1 MNLRADLAL
10 ISEWIQPQSRILD
23 LGCGDGTL
31 LRHLRDTINVSGYGI
46 EIEHTDIVKC
56 IESDINVIQT
66 DLDEGIN
73 NFFDADSFDYVVMTQ
88 ALQAIKHPEELLDEI
103 LRVSS
108 DAIITFPNM
117 GYWSNRLQLGL
128 GGHMPVT
135 KSLPHYWYNTPNIHL
150 CTLNDFE
157 NLCVERSI
165 RIIKRRVV
173 DSRHKHGN
181 WLLKAFPNLFGEIAI
196 YHITKK

>member
-10 ISEWIQPQSRILD
+10 ISEWIEPGSRILD
-23 LGCGDGTL
+23 LGCGNGTL
-31 LRHLRDTINVSGYGI
+31 LKHLRDTKNVNGYGV
-46 EIEHTDIVKC
+46 EIEQTNIVKC
-56 IESDINVIQT
+56 IESGINVIHS

-73 NFFDADSFDYVVMTQ
+73 NYFDADSFDYIVMTQ
-88 ALQAIKHPEELLDEI
+88 TLQAIRHPEKLLDEM

-117 GYWSNRLQLGL
+117 GYWSNRFQLAI

-135 KSLPHYWYNTPNIHL
+135 KTLPNNWYNTPNIHL
-150 CTLNDFE
+150 CTLQDFE
-157 NLCVERSI
+157 NLCKEHSI
-165 RIIKRRVV
+165 RIIKRQVV
-173 DSRHKHGN
+173 DSRHKQGN
-181 WLLKAFPNLFGEIAI
+181 WLPKLFPNLFGEIAI

>member
-1 MNLRADLAL
+1 MSLRADLAL
-10 ISEWIQPQSRILD
+10 ISEWIKPNSRILD

-31 LRHLRDTINVSGYGI
+31 LKHLRDNMNVSGYGI
-46 EIEHTDIVKC
+46 EIDQTDIVKC
-56 IESDINVIQT
+56 IESGINVIHA

-73 NFFDADSFDYVVMTQ
+73 NYFDADSFDFVVMTQ
-88 ALQAIKHPEELLDEI
+88 ALQAIRHPEKLLEEI

-117 GYWSNRLQLGL
+117 AYWSNRVQLAI

-150 CTLNDFE
+150 CTLQDFE
-157 NLCVERSI
+157 NLCKELGI
-165 RIIKRRVV
+165 RIIKRHVV
-173 DSRHKHGN
+173 DSQHRHN
-181 WLLKAFPNLFGEIAI
+181 WLSKLFPNLFGEIAI

>member
-1 MNLRADLAL
+1 MSLRADLAL
-10 ISEWIQPQSRILD
+10 ISEWIKPDSHILD

-31 LRHLRDTINVSGYGI
+31 LKHLRDTMNVSGYGI
-46 EIEHTDIVKC
+46 EIDQADIVKC
-56 IESDINVIQT
+56 IESGINVIHS

-73 NFFDADSFDYVVMTQ
+73 NFFDADSFDYVVITQ
-88 ALQAIKHPEELLDEI
+88 ALQAMRHPEELLDEI

-108 DAIITFPNM
+108 DAVITFPNM
-117 GYWSNRLQLGL
+117 AYWSNRIQLGI

-135 KSLPHYWYNTPNIHL
+135 KSLPNYWYNTPNIHL
-150 CTLNDFE
+150 CTLQDFE
-157 NLCVERSI
+157 NLCKERGI

-173 DSRHKHGN
+173 DSQHKHN
-181 WLLKAFPNLFGEIAI
+181 WLSKLFPNLFGEIAI

>member
-1 MNLRADLAL
+1 MSLRADLAL
-10 ISEWIQPQSRILD
+10 ISEWIKPDSHILD

-31 LRHLRDTINVSGYGI
+31 LKHLRDTMNVSGYGI
-46 EIEHTDIVKC
+46 EIDQADIVKC
-56 IESDINVIQT
+56 IESGINVIHS

-73 NFFDADSFDYVVMTQ
+73 NFFDADSFDYVVITQ
-88 ALQAIKHPEELLDEI
+88 ALQAMRHPEELLDEI

-108 DAIITFPNM
+108 DAVITFPNM
-117 GYWSNRLQLGL
+117 AYWSNRIQLGI

-135 KSLPHYWYNTPNIHL
+135 KSLPNYWYNTPNIHL
-150 CTLNDFE
+150 CTLQDFE
-157 NLCVERSI
+157 NLCKERGI

-173 DSRHKHGN
+173 DSQHKHN
-181 WLLKAFPNLFGEIAI
+181 WLSKLFPNLFGEIAL

>member
-1 MNLRADLAL
+1 MSLRADLSL
-10 ISEWIQPQSRILD
+10 ISEWIKPGSRILD

-31 LRHLRDTINVSGYGI
+31 LKHLRDTANVTGFGI
-46 EIEHTDIVKC
+46 EIEQQDIVKC
-56 IESDINVIQT
+56 IESDINVIHA

-73 NFFDADSFDYVVMTQ
+73 NYFDADSFDYVVMTQ
-88 ALQAIKHPEELLDEI
+88 ALQAIRHPEELLDEV

-117 GYWSNRLQLGL
+117 GYWSGRVQLGL

-135 KSLPHYWYNTPNIHL
+135 KSLPNNWYNTPNIHL
-150 CTLNDFE
+150 CTLKDFE
-157 NLCVERSI
+157 NLCKERSI

-181 WLLKAFPNLFGEIAI
+181 WLMKIWPNLFGEIAI

>member
-1 MNLRADLAL
+1 MSLRADLAL
-10 ISEWIQPQSRILD
+10 ISEWIKPESRILD

-31 LRHLRDTINVSGYGI
+31 LKHLRDTMNVSGYGI
-46 EIEHTDIVKC
+46 EIEQADIVKC
-56 IESDINVIQT
+56 IESDINVIHS
-66 DLDEGIN
+66 DLNEGIN
-73 NFFDADSFDYVVMTQ
+73 DYFDADSFDYVVMTQ

-117 GYWSNRLQLGL
+117 GHWSSRLQLAL

-135 KSLPHYWYNTPNIHL
+135 KSLPHSWYNTPNIHL
-150 CTLNDFE
+150 CTLQDFE
-157 NLCVERSI
+157 NLCKELGI

-173 DSRHKHGN
+173 DSKHKHR
-181 WLLKAFPNLFGEIAI
+181 WLSKIFPSLFGEIAI

>member
-1 MNLRADLAL
+1 MSLRADLAL
-10 ISEWIQPQSRILD
+10 ISEWIKPDSRILD

-31 LRHLRDTINVSGYGI
+31 LKHLHTTKDVSGYGI
-46 EIEHTDIVKC
+46 EIDQSDIVKC
-56 IESDINVIQT
+56 IESDINVIQA

-73 NFFDADSFDYVVMTQ
+73 NYFDADSFDYVVMTQ
-88 ALQAIKHPEELLDEI
+88 ALQAIRHPEKLLDEV

-117 GYWSNRLQLGL
+117 GYWSNRFQLGI

-135 KSLPHYWYNTPNIHL
+135 KSLPNYWYNTPNIHL

-157 NLCVERSI
+157 NLCVELGI

-173 DSRHKHGN
+173 DSRHKRAN
-181 WLLKAFPNLFGEIAI
+181 WLAKLFPNLFGEIAI

>member
-88 ALQAIKHPEELLDEI
+88 ALQAI
-103 LRVSS
+103 
-108 DAIITFPNM
+108 
-117 GYWSNRLQLGL
+117 
-128 GGHMPVT
+128 
-135 KSLPHYWYNTPNIHL
+135 NTPRNYWMKFCGSAVMPLLPSPIWV
-150 CTLNDFE
+150 TGQTVY
-157 NLCVERSI
+157 NLVWADTCRS
-165 RIIKRRVV
+165 
-173 DSRHKHGN
+173 
-181 WLLKAFPNLFGEIAI
+181 LKACLTTG
-196 YHITKK
+196 ITPPIFTSAL

>member
-1 MNLRADLAL
+1 MSLRVDLAL
-10 ISEWIQPQSRILD
+10 ISEWIKPNSRILD

-31 LRHLRDTINVSGYGI
+31 LKHLRETMNVSGYGI
-46 EIEHTDIVKC
+46 EIDQADIVKC
-56 IESDINVIQT
+56 IESGINVIHA

-73 NFFDADSFDYVVMTQ
+73 NYFDANSFDFVVMTQ
-88 ALQAIKHPEELLDEI
+88 ALQAIRHPEKLLDEI

-117 GYWSNRLQLGL
+117 AYWSNRVQLAI

-150 CTLNDFE
+150 CTLQDFE
-157 NLCVERSI
+157 NLCKELGI
-165 RIIKRRVV
+165 RIIKRHVV
-173 DSRHKHGN
+173 DSQHRHN
-181 WLLKAFPNLFGEIAI
+181 WLSKLFPNLFGEIAI

>member
-1 MNLRADLAL
+1 MSLRADLAL
-10 ISEWIQPQSRILD
+10 ISEWIKPDSHILD

-31 LRHLRDTINVSGYGI
+31 LKHLRDTMNVSGYGI
-46 EIEHTDIVKC
+46 EIDQADIVKC
-56 IESDINVIQT
+56 IESGINVIHS

-73 NFFDADSFDYVVMTQ
+73 NFFDADSFDYVVITQ
-88 ALQAIKHPEELLDEI
+88 ALQAMRHPEELLDEI

-117 GYWSNRLQLGL
+117 AYWSNRIQLGI

-135 KSLPHYWYNTPNIHL
+135 KSLPNYWYNTPNIHL
-150 CTLNDFE
+150 CTLQDFE
-157 NLCVERSI
+157 NLCKERGI

-173 DSRHKHGN
+173 DSQHKHN
-181 WLLKAFPNLFGEIAI
+181 WLSKLFPNLFGEIAI

>member
-1 MNLRADLAL
+1 MSLRADLAL
-10 ISEWIQPQSRILD
+10 ISEWIEPGARILD

-31 LRHLRDTINVSGYGI
+31 LRHLYDTANVSGYGI
-46 EIEHTDIVKC
+46 EIDQNDIVKC
-56 IESDINVIQT
+56 IESGVNVIQT

-73 NFFDADSFDYVVMTQ
+73 NFFDADSFDYVIMTQ
-88 ALQAIKHPEELLDEI
+88 ALQAIRHPEQLLDEI

-108 DAIITFPNM
+108 EAIITFPNM
-117 GYWSNRLQLGL
+117 GYWSGRVQLAF

-135 KSLPHYWYNTPNIHL
+135 KSLPHNWYNTPNIHL
-150 CTLNDFE
+150 CTLTDFE
-157 NLCVERSI
+157 NLCKEHKI

-173 DSRHKHGN
+173 DSKHKHGN
-181 WLLKAFPNLFGEIAI
+181 WLMKIFPNLFGEIAI

>member
-10 ISEWIQPQSRILD
+10 ISDWIKPGARILD

-31 LRHLRDTINVSGYGI
+31 LKHLRDTMNVSGYGI
-46 EIEHTDIVKC
+46 EIEQSNIVKC
-56 IESDINVIQT
+56 IESGINVIHN

-88 ALQAIKHPEELLDEI
+88 ALQAIRHPEQLLDEV

-117 GYWSNRLQLGL
+117 GYWTNRVQLAL

-135 KSLPHYWYNTPNIHL
+135 KSLPNYWYNTPNIHL
-150 CTLNDFE
+150 CTLYDFE
-157 NLCVERSI
+157 NLCKQLDI
-165 RIIKRRVV
+165 RIIKRHVV
-173 DSRHKHGN
+173 DSQHKHN
-181 WLLKAFPNLFGEIAI
+181 WLAKLFPNLFGEIAI

>member
-1 MNLRADLAL
+1 MSLRADLAL
-10 ISEWIQPQSRILD
+10 ISEWIKPESRILD

-31 LRHLRDTINVSGYGI
+31 LKHLRDTKNVSGYGI
-46 EIEHTDIVKC
+46 EIEQKDIVKC
-56 IESDINVIQT
+56 IESDINVIHS

-73 NFFDADSFDYVVMTQ
+73 DFFDADSFDYVVMTQ
-88 ALQAIKHPEELLDEI
+88 ALQAIRHPEQLLDEV

-117 GYWSNRLQLGL
+117 GYWSSRLQIAI
-128 GGHMPVT
+128 GGRMPVT
-135 KSLPHYWYNTPNIHL
+135 KSLPNYWYNTPNIHL
-150 CTLNDFE
+150 CTLHDFE
-157 NLCVERSI
+157 DLCDELGI

-173 DSRHKHGN
+173 DSLHKHGS
-181 WLLKAFPNLFGEIAI
+181 WLARLFPNLFGEIAI